1 MHLIEF
7 NSDEVVDRLTLP
19 GRERFRFRNGYG
31 ASVIPDARSL
41 DASHRLLEI
50 AVLRFSGQG
59 PGEFDLCYDTP
70 IARDVLRQLSLSEAH
85 DVLDQISR
93 LPPDAQALP
102 GARL

>member
-1 MHLIEF
+1 MSLIEY

-31 ASVIPDARSL
+31 ASVIPESRTVGTAQS
-41 DASHRLLEI
+41 LLEI

-59 PGEFDLCYDTP
+59 PGEFDLCFDTP
-70 IARDVLRQLSLSEAH
+70 ITSDVLRELSLSEAQGI
-85 DVLDQISR
+85 LDQISR